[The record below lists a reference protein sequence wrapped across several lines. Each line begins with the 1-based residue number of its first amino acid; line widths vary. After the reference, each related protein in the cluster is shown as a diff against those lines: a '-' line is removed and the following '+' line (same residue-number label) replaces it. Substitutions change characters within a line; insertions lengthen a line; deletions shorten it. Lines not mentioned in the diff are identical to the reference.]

1 MRIPKTKAG
10 RPKLEFDLKQVE
22 LMGYFKATQETMASY
37 LECSIETIK
46 RNMAENEQFSAAYK
60 KGNSRLCL
68 KLSES
73 QIKLAIDKLN
83 PTMLIWLGKQYL
95 NQREPSF
102 LTEDDGNKFNDLATL
117 FGKALVQVAGAGR
130 IPSDN
135 NQIQE

>member
-1 MRIPKTKAG
+1 MKIPKTKAG

-22 LMGYFKATQETMASY
+22 LMGYFKATYDTMASY

-46 RNMAENEQFSAAYK
+46 RNMAENEQFCASYK
-60 KGNSRLCL
+60 KGNSRLKL

-73 QIKLAIDKLN
+73 QIKLAVDKLN

-95 NQREPSF
+95 DQREPSF
-102 LTEDDGNKFNDLATL
+102 LTEDDGNKFTELASL
-117 FGKALVQVAGAGR
+117 FGQALVSVSGAGR

-135 NQIQE
+135 QPIP